1 MDLTI
6 MQVTD
11 MGKKKPNQVSP
22 ESTIWPA
29 ECFEQEPAKTVV
41 VSVMCNSKMGAWE
54 IDSMSFI
61 RLVLDV
67 GKEVELW
74 DSNVHR
80 VIRTG
85 VPKTASTQRISQL
98 RH

>member
-1 MDLTI
+1 

-29 ECFEQEPAKTVV
+29 ECFEQEPAEAGAAPTG
-41 VSVMCNSKMGAWE
+41 CDLKMDIRE

-61 RLVLDV
+61 RLVLAV

-85 VPKTASTQRISQL
+85 VPKTASAQRISQL

>member
-1 MDLTI
+1 MDLTT

-29 ECFEQEPAKTVV
+29 ECFEQEPAKWGVASAMRDLKT
-41 VSVMCNSKMGAWE
+41 GARG
-54 IDSMSFI
+54 IYSMSFV
-61 RLVLDV
+61 RLGLGV

-85 VPKTASTQRISQL
+85 IPKTASNQEISQL

>member
-6 MQVTD
+6 TQVTD
-11 MGKKKPNQVSP
+11 MGKRKPNQVSP

-29 ECFEQEPAKTVV
+29 ECFEHEPAKTGVA
-41 VSVMCNSKMGAWE
+41 SAMFDLKTGGRE
-54 IDSMSFI
+54 ICSMSFI
-61 RLVLDV
+61 RLGLGV

-74 DSNVHR
+74 DSNVHG
-80 VIRTG
+80 VIRTS
-85 VPKTASTQRISQL
+85 VPKTASAQGISQL

>member
-1 MDLTI
+1 MVLTI
-6 MQVTD
+6 TQVTD
-11 MGKKKPNQVSP
+11 MDKKKPNQVSP

-29 ECFEQEPAKTVV
+29 ECFEQEPAKRGVASAMRDLKT
-41 VSVMCNSKMGAWE
+41 GARE
-54 IDSMSFI
+54 IYSMSFV
-61 RLVLDV
+61 RLGLGV

-85 VPKTASTQRISQL
+85 VPKTASAQGISQL